1 MPVCQKMLI
10 WARMMLVNHED
21 RSMLQKSDIYRSV
34 LASLYCFQADPSLVA
49 AFLTYWNVDGHTLVT
64 SQGEM
69 GYPLHTISNAM
80 GIPISGRLYEEFIPP
95 CFDVHGHLETL
106 YTIYASLCPSELQ
119 PGLGLVSP
127 TAWLDHFFDDK
138 ADSFGSSL
146 LDGFA
151 NPKDPLLQKL
161 RFHVA
166 VQGDRL
172 AAILGAETLSYRSI
186 YPSTVYRAAFITAW
200 LCTYCIPVEAGQ
212 YIRPGV
218 FQMAVQI
225 SEGIHRAIG
234 VASLAFLYNC
244 LDNIHDNIIS
254 GTRSASECSLFL
266 LGHFI
271 MC

>member
-1 MPVCQKMLI
+1 
-10 WARMMLVNHED
+10 
-21 RSMLQKSDIYRSV
+21 
-34 LASLYCFQADPSLVA
+34 
-49 AFLTYWNVDGHTLVT
+49 
-64 SQGEM
+64 
-69 GYPLHTISNAM
+69 M

-254 GTRSASECSLFL
+254 GTRATMLFGFFKILHSFVIGFLCQLQSQQQSLPLQVTKLPRIVRVSKTRVTSYNDNQL
-266 LGHFI
+266 LAYLMKVGGKPL
-271 MC
+271 M